1 MQQAVAVA
9 DAVRRNTVA
18 NAVVLTKRYHQRTRS
33 FLTAA
38 TELRNEA
45 AVLRV
50 TGTYLHGGF
59 LDGGFLSTGFP
70 VTEILPNA

>member
-1 MQQAVAVA
+1 MA

-45 AVLRV
+45 AVLGV